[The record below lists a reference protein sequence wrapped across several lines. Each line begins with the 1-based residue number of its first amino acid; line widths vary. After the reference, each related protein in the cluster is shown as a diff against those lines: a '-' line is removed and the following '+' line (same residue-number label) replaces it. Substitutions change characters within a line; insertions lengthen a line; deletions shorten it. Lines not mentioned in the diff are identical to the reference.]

1 MAEGRLI
8 TAHDLELGHCIEVAP
23 LSVAA
28 IRKSIER
35 EVIELALLRNRGRLA
50 GTARE
55 LGISRATLYRW
66 MEAYGIERPRSV
78 ASSTN

>member
-1 MAEGRLI
+1 
-8 TAHDLELGHCIEVAP
+8 TEVAP

-35 EVIELALLRNRGRLA
+35 EVIELALLRTRGRLA

-66 MEAYGIERPRSV
+66 MEASGIERPRSA
-78 ASSTN
+78 ASSAT